1 MPPKSTKA
9 SAQHSAGQEDL
20 DHSDASEE
28 MSDPE
33 LDIDEDEEEAIL
45 NFGCTREA
53 ARERLAPRTRHQYD
67 LFMRV
72 LPQACSKSKYLDR
85 KRTY

>member
-1 MPPKSTKA
+1 MPPKSQRA
-9 SAQHSAGQEDL
+9 SAQHSAGQETS

-45 NFGCTREA
+45 NFGCSQDYPSRSAGAHGGVTRPL
-53 ARERLAPRTRHQYD
+53 RQCR
-67 LFMRV
+67 
-72 LPQACSKSKYLDR
+72 
-85 KRTY
+85 